1 MIKFVPH
8 DPLGFILASPTLLK
22 VFLGRNDSKF
32 PSNVCAGGIR
42 IGSYWEAVWVEVVV
56 VAVAVLI
63 VIGSLDSSR
72 LEVGSVRLGSLIRY
86 VLRRSDKP
94 EIRIRSHA
102 G

>member
-56 VAVAVLI
+56 VVAVLI
-63 VIGSLDSSR
+63 IIGSR
-72 LEVGSVRLGSLIRY
+72 IQAG
-86 VLRRSDKP
+86 LRSGP
-94 EIRIRSHA
+94 FV
-102 G
+102 